1 MPRFHVRDTFEIPD
15 RKLFV
20 LAGSIVEGEIQK
32 GMFVRVPLNS
42 ETGIR
47 LLIDS
52 IEFAR
57 RQDGEDVCLCIWSGP
72 NFTEVLR
79 SMDFRDETFEVAAEG
94 GDSQ

>member
-20 LAGSIVEGEIQK
+20 VAGSIVEGEIRT

-42 ETGIR
+42 ETGMR
-47 LLIDS
+47 LLIHS

-57 RQDGEDVCLCIWSGP
+57 RQDGEDVCLCVWSGP
-72 NFTEVLR
+72 NFTDALR
-79 SMDFRDETFEVAAEG
+79 GLHISGETFEVAAEG
-94 GDSQ
+94 TD

>member
-1 MPRFHVRDTFEIPD
+1 M
-15 RKLFV
+15 
-20 LAGSIVEGEIQK
+20 AGSIVEGEIRT

-57 RQDGEDVCLCIWSGP
+57 RKKGEDVCLCIRSGR
-72 NFTEVLR
+72 NFAEVLR
-79 SMDFRDETFEVAAEG
+79 GIDVRDQTFEVAAET

>member
-1 MPRFHVRDTFEIPD
+1 MPQFHVRHSFEIPD

-20 LAGSIVEGEIQK
+20 MAGSIVEGEIRT

-42 ETGIR
+42 DTGIR
-47 LLIDS
+47 LFIDS

-57 RQDGEDVCLCIWSGP
+57 RHDGEDICLCISSGP

-79 SMDFRDETFEVAAEG
+79 GFDFRDQTFEVAEIHNEVV
-94 GDSQ
+94 